1 MHLRTLALWST
12 ATTFAAASQHD
23 QLAQHPITTPDRLH
37 LATQTKN
44 IAIIGAGSAGASTA
58 YYLRN
63 YTSHLSL
70 PVNLSITVF
79 ERNSYVGGRS
89 TTVDVHDVPSEPVE
103 LGASIFV
110 TVNQNLVNAAEAF
123 NLCTSSPDTTV
134 YSQSK
139 ARLPALG
146 IYDGSSMVLTM
157 QNPGSWWENAKL
169 LWRYG
174 TAPISTLRLTR
185 ATVGTFLQMYEAPVF
200 PFRSLTQVALDLG
213 LVDVTA
219 VTGEEFLEQNGVGG
233 DFGREVVQ
241 ASTRVN
247 YAQDLNRIH
256 GLETMVCMA
265 AEGAMSVEGGNWRIF
280 ESMINAS
287 GADLRL
293 ETQVGLV
300 KKDDDRK
307 WTLSSTGNDGSMS
320 VETFDEVVLAAPMQY
335 SGISFPIGTPKH
347 KVDKI
352 PYVDLHVTLFTSKHS
367 LSPMAFGL
375 AARELVPQ
383 AVLTTLP
390 KDGQGTPPEFQS
402 ISLLRE
408 VINPHNHQTE
418 YLYKVVSMREPD
430 STFFGRILGLGDLQA
445 DAEIEKRDI
454 SWMYR
459 KLWQSYPYEYPR
471 VTFEEIQLDD
481 HFWYTSGIESF
492 ISTMETSSL
501 MGMNVA
507 RLMTDEW
514 MRHS

>member
-1 MHLRTLALWST
+1 MHLFTLGLWST
-12 ATTFAAASQHD
+12 ATALAAATQRD
-23 QLAQHPITTPDRLH
+23 QLVQHPITTPDQFH
-37 LATQTKN
+37 LTAQRKN
-44 IAIIGAGSAGASTA
+44 VAIIGAGSAGASTA

-63 YTSHLSL
+63 YTSHLPL

-79 ERNSYVGGRS
+79 ERDSYVGGRS
-89 TTVDVHDVPSEPVE
+89 TTVNVHDDPSESVE

-110 TVNQNLVNAAEAF
+110 KVNQNLVNAAEAF
-123 NLCTSSPDTTV
+123 DLRTSSPDTTV
-134 YSQSK
+134 YSLSR

-146 IYDGSSMVLTM
+146 IYDGTSMVLTM

-174 TAPISTLRLTR
+174 TAPISTLRLMK
-185 ATVGTFLQMYEAPVF
+185 ATVGTFLQMYAAPMF

-219 VTGEEFLEQNGVGG
+219 VTGEEFLERNGIGS
-233 DFGREVVQ
+233 DFGRELVQ

-247 YAQDLNRIH
+247 YAQNLNRIH

-280 ESMINAS
+280 ESMVNAS

-300 KKDDDRK
+300 KKGDDEK
-307 WTLSSTGNDGSMS
+307 WTLSSTGDDGSMS

-335 SGISFPIGTPKH
+335 SGIGFPVGTPKH

-352 PYVDLHVTLFTSKHS
+352 PYVDLHVTLFTSKHF
-367 LSPMAFGL
+367 LSPLAFGL
-375 AARELVPQ
+375 GAQELVPQ

-390 KDGQGTPPEFQS
+390 KDGQATPPDFQS

-408 VINPHNHQTE
+408 VINPHTHRTE
-418 YLYKVVSMREPD
+418 YLYKVFSMQKPD
-430 STFFGRILGLGDLQA
+430 STFLGRILGLGDLAA
-445 DAEIEKRDI
+445 DAEIGKRDI

-471 VTFEEIQLDD
+471 VTFEEVKLDD

-507 RLMTDEW
+507 RLMSDEW
-514 MRHS
+514 MRNS

>member
-1 MHLRTLALWST
+1 LAT
-12 ATTFAAASQHD
+12 ASHHD
-23 QLAQHPITTPDRLH
+23 QLAQHPITTPDQFH
-37 LATQTKN
+37 PATQTKN

-70 PVNLSITVF
+70 PVNLSISVF
-79 ERNSYVGGRS
+79 ERNSYIGGRS
-89 TTVDVHDVPSEPVE
+89 TTVDVHDLPSEPVE

-110 TVNQNLVNAAEAF
+110 TVNQNLVAAAEAF
-123 NLCTSSPDTTV
+123 GLSTSSPDTIV

-139 ARLPALG
+139 APIPALG
-146 IYDGSSMVLTM
+146 IYDGTSIILNM

-174 TAPISTLRLTR
+174 TAPISTLRLMR
-185 ATVGTFLQMYEAPVF
+185 ATVGSFLQMYEAPVF

-219 VTGEEFLEQNGVGG
+219 VTGEEFLMQNGVGG

-300 KKDDDRK
+300 KKEDDGK
-307 WTLSSTGNDGSMS
+307 WTLSSTGDDGSMS
-320 VETFDEVVLAAPMQY
+320 VGTFDEVVLAAPMQY
-335 SGISFPIGTPKH
+335 SGIGFPIGTPKH

-352 PYVDLHVTLFTSKHS
+352 PYVDLHVTLFTSKHL

-375 AARELVPQ
+375 GARELVPQ
-383 AVLTTLP
+383 AILTTLP
-390 KDGQGTPPEFQS
+390 KDGKGTPPDFQS

-408 VINPHNHQTE
+408 VINPHTHQTE
-418 YLYKVVSMREPD
+418 YLYKVFSMREPN
-430 STFFGRILGLGDLQA
+430 SAFLGRILGLGDLEA
-445 DAEIEKRDI
+445 DAEIGKRDI

-471 VTFEEIQLDD
+471 VTFEEIKLDD
-481 HFWYTSGIESF
+481 HFWYTSGIECF

-514 MRHS
+514 MRKS